1 MAAISRKR
9 AIAQNIVADCPA
21 ATDVKKVVYISADEV
36 GGVYQVDLVDIDST
50 TIYPALGVVIRK
62 LSTTRCVVQIG
73 GELVGM
79 YSGLTPGRQL
89 FVNGSAELTHV
100 VPSRPAVGVRLV
112 YPMAVALSSD
122 ALLLRALSPVRLVA

>member
-21 ATDVKKVVYISADEV
+21 GIVVKNVVYISADEV
-36 GGVYQVDLVDIDST
+36 GGVYQVDLVNINSST
-50 TIYPALGVVIRK
+50 TYPALGVVIRK
-62 LSTTRCVVQIG
+62 LTTTRCVVQVG
-73 GELVGM
+73 GELVGI

-89 FVNGSAELTHV
+89 FVDASSELTHV
-100 VPSRPAVGVRLV
+100 VPSRPPTGVRLV
-112 YPMAVALSSD
+112 YPMAVALSGD